1 MNPQNPNQNNN
12 INLEYGND
20 LQVQAFDVVPQNGGG
35 MIYPMGYQPIVL
47 NAFSADFG
55 KPIIA
60 GIPMQNQ
67 YPNNGQFLNNYSGV
81 QMNQIPNS
89 LTNSSSSRNAKLI
102 QKLDLERNIR
112 SDAKWFTGCNTFWA
126 VILFI
131 SLILRVISNFDGS

>member
-1 MNPQNPNQNNN
+1 
-12 INLEYGND
+12 
-20 LQVQAFDVVPQNGGG
+20 
-35 MIYPMGYQPIVL
+35 MGYQPIVL

-60 GIPMQNQ
+60 GIPMQNL
-67 YPNNGQFLNNYSGV
+67 YPNNGQFVNNYSG
-81 QMNQIPNS
+81 QMNPYPNS
-89 LTNSSSSRNAKLI
+89 ISNSSNSRNTKLI

-131 SLILRVISNFDGS
+131 SLILRVISNFDGSNDSDSNDSGGPPKPGHGSS